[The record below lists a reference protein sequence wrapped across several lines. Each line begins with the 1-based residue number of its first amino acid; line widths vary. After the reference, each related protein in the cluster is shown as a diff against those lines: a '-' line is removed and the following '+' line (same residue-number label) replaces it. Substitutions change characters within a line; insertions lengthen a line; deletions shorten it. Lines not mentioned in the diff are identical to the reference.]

1 MTEVTYLLLHR
12 FQLSDNFFAIIII
25 TAAIVYYSFFINTVH
40 GHPSFWKGGRWFL
53 FSSWHGSSSHRGTK
67 QARLKSIVRKPSKER
82 VIERIEEFILHEAFS
97 FLTADQMLTISCL
110 SRRFR
115 DMTQQKKVWQDMAKR
130 YFQITPSLSL
140 VNKRAFF
147 TYLKQYPLILAKS
160 HINLFVIEGKV
171 YELPAQFMSGTSV
184 YSGTLYIDFS

>member
-115 DMTQQKKVWQDMAKR
+115 DMTQ
-130 YFQITPSLSL
+130 PSLSL